1 MSMLLKNIR
10 LVSPDVD
17 EKNAAILVADGK
29 VADVFCDGDAL
40 PSVANV
46 VDGQGLTAVPG
57 FIDVHCH
64 GRSGVDFCD
73 ATQEAMDTIAM
84 DKLSE
89 GVTTLLPTT
98 LTLPEDQL
106 AAAMQ
111 TAKAYVAK
119 GALGCKVPGV
129 HLEGP
134 FINPK
139 CLGAQNPDFVRTPDV
154 KEVMRLNEIFPVK
167 KVSYA
172 VEMENGPRFAAELLA
187 NGITPSCVHSAATYA
202 GFMDAYR
209 HGLRNLSHFCNQ
221 MTALH
226 HRDIGLVG
234 AGLMHNDV
242 FIEFICDKLHICPD
256 MIKLVFQI
264 KGTEHI
270 QLITDAMRASGLPDG
285 PSDLGGLPVIV
296 KNGEARLASNGALAG
311 STLQMATALK
321 NITEVTGLPLKETVK
336 CTSWNQA
343 RALNMTGLGKLA
355 PGYAADIVL
364 MDEAFQ
370 VKQVFV
376 DGTSKFSAN

>member
-40 PSVANV
+40 PSSANV

-111 TAKAYVAK
+111 TAKVYVAK
-119 GALGCKVPGV
+119 GAPGCKVPGV

-154 KEVMRLNEIFPVK
+154 KEIMRLNEIFPVK

-343 RALNMTGLGKLA
+343 RALNLCGLGKLA